1 MTLPGPLFFVAGGVP
16 ILLVAL
22 IYLRGLR
29 RRAASHRRADML
41 RHYAFAAGLAMLFL
55 SLQWPFAEWAHEL
68 FYVHQISII
77 VARIATPILIAM
89 ARPAGTLVAGLPQP
103 LRRRVLRPALLA
115 PATRRAWPILS
126 HPAIALLLY
135 VGTFYLWE
143 LPALQSAALDNA
155 AIGLAMHLSLL
166 LTGLLFWSR
175 IAGRR
180 PAPLGVSHGERLMM
194 IWLAI
199 LAQILLGAY
208 LTVKSN
214 VLYPAYAATERL
226 AMIAPIVDEQRGGF
240 MIWVPSALLSLL
252 AMIVVIDMW
261 GRHETRMDLKRTQ
274 WSPSNSAILLYPQTG
289 RALRAMAEPKNK
301 RMAIGLASFALL
313 IFAAVCGV
321 VTGAYRVNRREN
333 LRLYMLSRCA
343 DPHC

>member
-1 MTLPGPLFFVAGGVP
+1 MTSPGPIFFVAGGAP
-16 ILLVAL
+16 ILLAAL
-22 IYLRGLR
+22 VYLRGAR
-29 RRAASHRRADML
+29 RRGASRRKADIL
-41 RHYAFAAGLAMLFL
+41 RHCAFAIGLAMLFL
-55 SLQWPFAEWAHEL
+55 SLQWPFAQWAHEL
-68 FYVHQISII
+68 FYVHQIGII
-77 VARIATPILIAM
+77 VARIVTPILIAM

-103 LRRRVLRPALLA
+103 VRRRVLRPALLA
-115 PATRRAWPILS
+115 PATRGAWRFLA

-135 VGTFYLWE
+135 VGAFYLWE
-143 LPALQSAALDNA
+143 IPALQSAALDNA

-166 LTGLLFWSR
+166 STGLLFWSR

-208 LTVKSN
+208 LTVKSSA
-214 VLYPAYAATERL
+214 LYHAYAASERL
-226 AMIAPIVDEQRGGF
+226 AMIPSIVDEQRGGF

-252 AMIVVIDMW
+252 VMIVVIDMW

-289 RALRAMAEPKNK
+289 KALRAMAEPKNK

-343 DPHC
+343 GPHC